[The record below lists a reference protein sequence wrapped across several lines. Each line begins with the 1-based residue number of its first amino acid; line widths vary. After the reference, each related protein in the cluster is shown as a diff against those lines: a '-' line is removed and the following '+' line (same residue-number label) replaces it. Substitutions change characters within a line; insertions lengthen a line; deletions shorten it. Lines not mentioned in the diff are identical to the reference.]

1 MSISSSSKSVGVV
14 DLSAEAAETNTR
26 LVAEPDSSQSS
37 AAWAV
42 ATLLG
47 VTAVTLLYPLVTL
60 GGWMM
65 SRDYYQHFP
74 LLLLGGLGLAALQ
87 LRDHRPEWVAVVSSR
102 VMLWATAAVVATV
115 LVYVI
120 PSRWM
125 AGIAGLCC
133 LIAALQLA
141 GGRELT
147 NRLSGPL
154 MLMIAALP
162 LPVNLDTV
170 FVVWL
175 QRFATWISSLW
186 LDLAGVMHLA
196 TGTAIRTAEQQYMV
210 EDACSGVHSVFAA
223 IAVGVGYAVLRHYDI
238 GRTLVVVLQLLVWVV
253 VANAARVFA
262 MVFGQERLGIN
273 LSNPAYHQ
281 LLGFLTFSLAILLAL
296 SSDHLI
302 RYIRPLEL
310 TEDDE
315 PVSRANRPI
324 NATFLDQPV
333 SLNLAGSLVGLLG
346 VLGVIVGTAFYRFE
360 TQPMLVMP
368 IEEMANLAIV
378 DLSAG
383 DAELLPAT
391 LGDWKRVG
399 FRTQERPPGDI
410 FGGMVS
416 MIWQYE
422 QGRRRVALSLDGP
435 YDSWHDLGVCY
446 TGVGWRIE
454 DRLTTDVGPE
464 DDGLVACDLRLTQEP
479 IGHSQVLYVCV
490 DPSGEAVPPPSYYG
504 RAVANFFER
513 ARTLMQD
520 RPASKAGVVQLQLV
534 DQRMVKIDDRDR
546 AENKRL
552 FDAAVEHL
560 FRGPGAAVGQP
571 SPGG

>member
-1 MSISSSSKSVGVV
+1 M
-14 DLSAEAAETNTR
+14 SAEAAETNIH
-26 LVAEPDSSQSS
+26 LAAESDSGQ
-37 AAWAV
+37 AAGALAV

-47 VTAVTLLYPLVTL
+47 ATALALLCPLVTL
-60 GGWMM
+60 GAWMM

-74 LLLLGGLGLAALQ
+74 LLLLGGLALAAFQ
-87 LRDHRPEWVAVVSSR
+87 LRDHRPDWVAVVSLR
-102 VMLWATAAVVATV
+102 VLLWTALAVVATV
-115 LVYVI
+115 LVFVI

-125 AGIAGLCC
+125 AGVAGLCC

-147 NRLSGPL
+147 NRLTGPL
-154 MLMIAALP
+154 MLLVAALP
-162 LPVNLDTV
+162 LPVNLDTA

-186 LDLAGVMHLA
+186 LDLAGVLHLA
-196 TGTAIRTAEQQYMV
+196 TGTAIRTAGQQYMV

-223 IAVGVGYAVLRHYDI
+223 IAVGVGYAVLRNYDI
-238 GRTLVVVLQLLVWVV
+238 GRTLVVVLQLVMWVV
-253 VANAARVFA
+253 IANATRVFA
-262 MVFGQERLGIN
+262 MVYGQERLEIN
-273 LSNPAYHQ
+273 LSNPANHQ

-302 RYIRPLEL
+302 RYLRPQEFS
-310 TEDDE
+310 EDDE
-315 PVSRANRPI
+315 PISRANRPV
-324 NATFLDQPV
+324 NATLLDQPV
-333 SLNLAGSLVGLLG
+333 SLRLAGSLAGLLGLLG
-346 VLGVIVGTAFYRFE
+346 VITGTFFYRFE

-368 IEEMANLAIV
+368 IEEMAKLAIV
-378 DLSAG
+378 DLSEG
-383 DAELLPAT
+383 KAELLPAA
-391 LGDWKRVG
+391 LGDWKQVG
-399 FRTQERPPGDI
+399 FRTQERPPGDL

-416 MIWQYE
+416 MIWQY
-422 QGRRRVALSLDGP
+422 QKGKRQVALSLDGP

-454 DRLTTDVGPE
+454 DRLTADVGPA

-513 ARTLMQD
+513 ARAMMQD

-534 DQRMVKIDDRDR
+534 DQRMVEIDGKDR

-560 FRGPGAAVGQP
+560 FRTPAAAVKPPP
-571 SPGG
+571 SG

>member
-1 MSISSSSKSVGVV
+1 
-14 DLSAEAAETNTR
+14 LSAEADETNTR
-26 LVAEPDSSQSS
+26 LVAEPDSGHSS
-37 AAWAV
+37 GAWAV

-47 VTAVTLLYPLVTL
+47 VTALTLLYPLVTL
-60 GGWMM
+60 GVWMM

-74 LLLLGGLGLAALQ
+74 LLLLGGLGLAAFQ

-125 AGIAGLCC
+125 AGAAGLCC

-154 MLMIAALP
+154 MLMVAALP

-262 MVFGQERLGIN
+262 MVYGQERLDIN

-310 TEDDE
+310 TEDNE
-315 PVSRANRPI
+315 PVSRANRPV
-324 NATFLDQPV
+324 NTTFLDQPV

-346 VLGVIVGTAFYRFE
+346 VLGVIFGTAFYRFE

-368 IEEMANLAIV
+368 IEEMAKLAIV

-399 FRTQERPPGDI
+399 FRTQDAVPQGYIVRRDGEHDLAIRAR
-410 FGGMVS
+410 GGGEWRS
-416 MIWQYE
+416 
-422 QGRRRVALSLDGP
+422 SLDGP

-546 AENKRL
+546 AENKQL

-560 FRGPGAAVGQP
+560 FRGPGAAVGQS